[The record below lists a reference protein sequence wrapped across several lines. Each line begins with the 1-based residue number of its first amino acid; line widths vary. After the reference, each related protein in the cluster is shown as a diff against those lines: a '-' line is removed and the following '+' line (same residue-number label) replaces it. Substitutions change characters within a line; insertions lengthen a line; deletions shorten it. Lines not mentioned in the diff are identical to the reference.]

1 MIGWFFCFCF
11 RLRQSSFHLSDGVIN
26 GIRNGNVL
34 ILPTPI
40 PSSLYMTPLVTPIFD
55 FHLVV
60 SSLTTPST
68 IPTTTPSLVK
78 TSLKGYKS
86 LCPKNTKI
94 FVQNS
99 FFFFCFFL
107 HKEDLQILNSSV
119 FHMELV
125 SPLIS
130 SKSWFILLQRP
141 LQYKI
146 LS

>member
-1 MIGWFFCFCF
+1 MIGLFFCFCF

-26 GIRNGNVL
+26 GTRNGNVL

-40 PSSLYMTPLVTPIFD
+40 PSSLYTTPLMTLIFD

-86 LCPKNTKI
+86 HSAPKIPALLKRGSRVRGRGSRVRVRVTILKD
-94 FVQNS
+94 
-99 FFFFCFFL
+99 FL
-107 HKEDLQILNSSV
+107 VLFDPDIQVNKNIIVKQLHSI
-119 FHMELV
+119 
-125 SPLIS
+125 
-130 SKSWFILLQRP
+130 
-141 LQYKI
+141 Y
-146 LS
+146 